1 MNCSTHPIPVT
12 YPATH
17 SLTAPRRPAGRGT
30 STLELRLRQASHNR
44 VNPQVTC
51 ALAGH
56 LAWISKPSADSI
68 YNMRFITDSGFFKTL
83 DTATHIGDKGYIK
96 PGIIASRQETHPW
109 RNHRPR
115 QKRHDQQPCPLS
127 HQTNHRKP
135 HNLASS
141 PAPITAIPTIPSKP
155 SRNSPSPTL
164 HE

>member
-68 YNMRFITDSGFFKTL
+68 YNMRSITDSGFFKTL

-96 PGIIASRQETHPW
+96 PGIIAP
-109 RNHRPR
+109 
-115 QKRHDQQPCPLS
+115 
-127 HQTNHRKP
+127 
-135 HNLASS
+135 
-141 PAPITAIPTIPSKP
+141 P
-155 SRNSPSPTL
+155 SRNPPMAKSPAKAKTTRPATVSAISSNESSRASQLGEFTRTDYRHPYNTL
-164 HE
+164 QAITKLTFAYTP